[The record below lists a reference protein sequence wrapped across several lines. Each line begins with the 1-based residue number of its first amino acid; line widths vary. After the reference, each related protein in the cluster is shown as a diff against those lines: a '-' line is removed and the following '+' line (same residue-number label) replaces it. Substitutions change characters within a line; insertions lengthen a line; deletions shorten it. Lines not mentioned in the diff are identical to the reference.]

1 MVIRL
6 KYNTYYLKKTAQK
19 YVFFLIVICRADF
32 FAEKPLFLQQTIAGQ
47 VHACNDERLAFPVFA
62 DP

>member
-1 MVIRL
+1 MIHII
-6 KYNTYYLKKTAQK
+6 LKKLHKNTF
-19 YVFFLIVICRADF
+19 FFLIVICRADF